1 MPILVDIAVGSL
13 VLACAFMLVMVGVKL
28 FKEITKDDK

>member
-1 MPILVDIAVGSL
+1 MPILVDIAVGAL
-13 VLACAFMLVMVGVKL
+13 VLSCAFFLVMVGVKL